1 MIKLSPSLLAADPLN
16 LGKAVRLAEEAGC
29 DELHFDVMD
38 AHFVPNPTFG
48 PHVLAAMRRET
59 KMFLDTHLMVTDP
72 VKLVDPYADA
82 GAELIIVHAES
93 NNWLEALE
101 RIRKRGLKAG
111 VSIKPGTS
119 VEVLRSHLD
128 QFDRVL
134 LMTVEPGYGGQ
145 ALIPETLSKARELR
159 ALGFNGEIEADGG
172 IKPANMQQVA
182 EAGIEILV
190 MGTAFFGAADPSG
203 LVQQVHA
210 L

>member
-16 LGKAVRLAEEAGC
+16 LGNAVRMADEAGC

-38 AHFVPNPTFG
+38 AHFVPNLTFG
-48 PHVLAAMRRET
+48 PHILAAMRKET

-93 NNWLEALE
+93 NGWLEALD
-101 RIRKRGLKAG
+101 RIRARGLKTG

-119 VEVLRSHLD
+119 VDVLRDHLD
-128 QFDRVL
+128 KFDRVL
-134 LMTVEPGYGGQ
+134 IMTVEPGYGGQ
-145 ALIPETLSKARELR
+145 SLIPETLTKARELR
-159 ALGFNGEIEADGG
+159 ALGFTGEIEADGG
-172 IKPANMQQVA
+172 IKPANMQEVA

-190 MGTAFFGAADPSG
+190 MGTAFFGASDPAG

>member
-16 LGKAVRLAEEAGC
+16 LGNAVRMAAEAGC

-38 AHFVPNPTFG
+38 AHFVPNLTFG
-48 PHVLAAMRRET
+48 PHILAAMRKET

-72 VKLVDPYADA
+72 VKLVDPYANA

-93 NNWLEALE
+93 NGWLEALD
-101 RIRKRGLKAG
+101 RIRARGLKTG

-119 VEVLRSHLD
+119 VDVLRDHLD
-128 QFDRVL
+128 KFDRVL
-134 LMTVEPGYGGQ
+134 IMTVEPGYGGQ
-145 ALIPETLSKARELR
+145 SLIPETLCKARELR
-159 ALGFNGEIEADGG
+159 ALGFTGEIEADGG
-172 IKPANMQQVA
+172 IKPANMREVA

-190 MGTAFFGAADPSG
+190 MGTAFFGASDPAG